1 VPVAVVGQLSIKRL
15 VQVVQVA
22 VVRVGNGLVVAQLL
36 ERQIQALV
44 VVVTI
49 NQLAVQ
55 VVQE

>member
-22 VVRVGNGLVVAQLL
+22 AVRVGNGLVVAQPL